1 MDTVK
6 INHGNTKMIAHRGMS
21 GIEQENTN
29 AAFVA
34 AENLVSMA
42 LTLSRRIFLNNNANA
57 DGIETGKP
65 LYPVRLFQSS
75 MIFVATFWQKVLSCS
90 TNRSVGWNCTSSC
103 SICIREITSI

>member
-42 LTLSRRIFLNNNANA
+42 LALSRRIFLNNNANA
-57 DGIETGKP
+57 DGIERFP
-65 LYPVRLFQSS
+65 CLYPVRLFQSS
-75 MIFVATFWQKVLSCS
+75 MIFVATFWQNVLSCS